1 MNLQEYQESGRHP
14 LNQAALEQLK
24 RLPGPYNPMKPVE
37 QLIDLMVGSL
47 RLNRELQDELAG
59 RIQRPKQHRERLELI
74 SQWVSPEELR
84 AAETVDEAGELIVE
98 ALQAGKAEL
107 SPAEQRK
114 QELRAKLAR
123 SRAKTGDKTKEAIRQ
138 LAEKAES
145 GAPSM
150 AAGESEEST
159 RS

>member
-1 MNLQEYQESGRHP
+1 MNLQEYQELGRHP

-24 RLPGPYNPMKPVE
+24 RLPGPYNPMTPVE

-59 RIQRPKQHRERLELI
+59 RLQGSKHHRERLELI
-74 SQWVSPEELR
+74 SQYVNPEQVR
-84 AAETVDEAGELIVE
+84 DAETVEEAGELIVE

>member
-1 MNLQEYQESGRHP
+1 MNWQESHNREFQQEFQQLKALGQHP

-74 SQWVSPEELR
+74 SLYVSPEELR

-98 ALQAGKAEL
+98 ALQMDLDE
-107 SPAEQRK
+107 
-114 QELRAKLAR
+114 R
-123 SRAKTGDKTKEAIRQ
+123 SN
-138 LAEKAES
+138 
-145 GAPSM
+145 
-150 AAGESEEST
+150 
-159 RS
+159 